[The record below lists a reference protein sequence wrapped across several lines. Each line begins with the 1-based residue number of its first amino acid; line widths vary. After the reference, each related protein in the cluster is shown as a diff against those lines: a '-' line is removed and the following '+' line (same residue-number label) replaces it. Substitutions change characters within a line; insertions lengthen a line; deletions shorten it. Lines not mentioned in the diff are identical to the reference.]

1 MPLGFIMD
9 YMGNLNLITR
19 LWIGIM
25 PNIRLD
31 MILQYS
37 NIVGL

>member
-1 MPLGFIMD
+1 MPLGFIMV

-25 PNIRLD
+25 PNIGLG
-31 MILQYS
+31 MIQ
-37 NIVGL
+37 